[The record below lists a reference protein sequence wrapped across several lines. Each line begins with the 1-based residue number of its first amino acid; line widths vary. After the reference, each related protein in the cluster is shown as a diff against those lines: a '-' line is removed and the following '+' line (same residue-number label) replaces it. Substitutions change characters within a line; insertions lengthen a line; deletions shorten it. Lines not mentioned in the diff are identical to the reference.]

1 MNPAW
6 LHIGCL
12 LVLPVLLAA
21 QEPAH
26 KMHSPEEL
34 VLPSRTLRYHPE
46 GSDFVITNGI
56 HRFNRALYGTNT
68 AFRVEAGDLPEFAL
82 YMPGMGG
89 NLSFSLVRG
98 TATHSL
104 KTARYIK
111 ASYRPGAMLYEI
123 RDPLLGKGT
132 LRLTVEALA
141 DAEGLIIRLTSD
153 SVDPQTLLTANFG
166 GASGKKFSRDGD
178 LGADPESSFDID
190 TAVCKND
197 HFTISGHRFD
207 LTYNTTKKLAGLFP
221 GDLSMDNQPI
231 LHGDISLRDTQYLL
245 IYNPTSTTK
254 PITDLPSIFAAAETK
269 RSTLAARVELHT
281 PDPYLNTLGGTLAIA
296 ADAIWEAPTYLHGAI
311 AWRQRLPGWRGPY
324 VADLLGWHDRARQ
337 HFSSYALSQLTTP
350 AQGPVVA
357 DTALHLAR
365 QLEKLGTSLF
375 SSGYICRNPNG
386 GFRPHHYDM
395 NLVFIDQLLT
405 HFYWTGDTAYV
416 KQMWPVLQ
424 RHLAWEKRNFD
435 ADGDGLYD
443 AYACIW
449 ASDALDYGGGGVTH
463 SSAYNYRANLLAAD
477 LAPLIGEDPKPY
489 AKEAAHIL
497 RAMHTKLWLQDK
509 GTYAEYID
517 WPDGTAATPLVH
529 PSAAVWTIYQAIDSK
544 TTTPFMAWQALHYID
559 TDIPHIPIRAKGLDD
574 TTLYTLSTTNWQ
586 PYTWSLNNVVLAE
599 SLQTALAYWQGGRP
613 DEAFPL
619 WKGSLL
625 ESMYLGSS
633 PGNFEQISAYDI
645 ARGELYRDFADPIG
659 VAARSLVEGLFGIEP
674 DVLHDTLTI
683 TPGWPAQWPYAS
695 LHIPDIG
702 IDYEHDHYHI
712 TPNFTHP
719 LTLRLRIRA
728 RSSSP
733 PTITVDGHPGQY
745 TYDPVAIG
753 APLIEITA
761 PPAKQYDITISYPDS
776 NLTGIRAAS
785 DHPGFLHFAHGLAT
799 WWVPVVRKTPMPE
812 KSIATVPATAHPE
825 TIDLAPYFNAAVTD
839 IFKNQYLSPRPKIP
853 TLQLPTQGIGNWCY
867 PLVTANIDDA
877 GLRAAGGKI
886 TLPNHIPLAT
896 PATGPNIVF
905 TSRWDNYPA
914 SVSIPLQ
921 GHASHAWFLMA
932 GTTNPMQSRIANGRI
947 IVYYTD
953 HSTDT
958 LELINPS
965 TWWPIEEDY
974 YQAPP
979 AFTTGAPHP
988 IRVYLKTGLISN
1000 EPQKWTSIKG
1010 LTNTAIDGGA
1020 ATVLD
1025 MPLDPQKNLD
1035 HLVLSTVA
1043 RDVVVGLMSIT
1054 LNSAKP

>member
-1 MNPAW
+1 MKPAW

-12 LVLPVLLAA
+12 LVLPALLAA

-26 KMHSPEEL
+26 KMHSPAEL
-34 VLPSRTLRYHPE
+34 GLPTRTLRYRPD
-46 GSDFVITNGI
+46 GSDFVITNGT

-68 AFRVEAGDLPEFAL
+68 AFRVETGDLPEFAL

-98 TATHSL
+98 AATRSL
-104 KTARYIK
+104 KTAQYIK
-111 ASYRPGAMLYEI
+111 AAYRPGAMLYEI

-141 DAEGLIIRLTSD
+141 DAEGLIIRFTGD
-153 SVDPQTLLTANFG
+153 SIDPQTMLIANYG

-178 LGADPESSFDID
+178 LGADPESSFDLD
-190 TAVCKND
+190 TAACKND
-197 HFTISGHRFD
+197 QFTISGHRFD
-207 LTYNTTKKLAGLFP
+207 LTYNTTKHLSGLFP
-221 GDLSMDNQPI
+221 GDLSTDNFPT
-231 LHGDISLRDTQYLL
+231 LHGEVPLRETSYLL
-245 IYNPTSTTK
+245 IYNPATTSK
-254 PITDLPSIFAAAETK
+254 PLTDLPSIFAAAETK
-269 RSTLAARVELHT
+269 RATLAARVTLHT

-296 ADAIWEAPTYLHGAI
+296 ADAIWEAPSYMHGAI
-311 AWRQRLPGWRGPY
+311 AWRQRLPAWRGPY

-350 AQGPVVA
+350 ADGPVVA

-386 GFRPHHYDM
+386 DFRPHHYDM

-416 KQMWPVLQ
+416 KQMWPLVQ

-449 ASDALDYGGGGVTH
+449 ASDALEYGGGGVTH

-477 LAPLIGEDPKPY
+477 LARLIGEDPTPY
-489 AKEAAHIL
+489 AIEADHIL
-497 RAMHTKLWLQDK
+497 HAMNSRLWLPAQ
-509 GTYAEYID
+509 GSYAEYID
-517 WPDGTAATPLVH
+517 WSDGTATAPLVH

-544 TTTPFMAWQALHYID
+544 TTNPFMAWQALHYID
-559 TDIPHIPIRAKGLDD
+559 TEIPHIPIRAKGLDD

-599 SLQTALAYWQGGRP
+599 SLQTALAFWQGGRP
-613 DEAFPL
+613 GEAFPL
-619 WKGSLL
+619 WKGALV

-659 VAARSLVEGLFGIEP
+659 VAARSLVEGLFGIDP
-674 DVLHDTLTI
+674 DALHDTLTI
-683 TPGWPAQWPYAS
+683 TPGWPTQWPYAS
-695 LHIPDIG
+695 LHIPDIA
-702 IDYEHDHYHI
+702 IDYERDHYHI
-712 TPNFTHP
+712 VSDFAHP
-719 LTLRLRIRA
+719 MTLRLRISA
-728 RSSSP
+728 RSSSR
-733 PTITVDGHPGQY
+733 PTITVNGHPGHY
-745 TYDPVAIG
+745 TYDPDAIG
-753 APLIEITA
+753 APIMEITA
-761 PPAKQYDITISYPDS
+761 PPAKQYDVTISYPDS
-776 NLTGIRAAS
+776 KITGTQTTS
-785 DHPGFLHFAHGLAT
+785 DQPGFLHFSHGSAN
-799 WWVPVVRKTPMPE
+799 WWLPIIHQPHPP
-812 KSIATVPATAHPE
+812 TVPAAAATGHPK
-825 TIDLAPYFNAAVTD
+825 TLDLTNYFNANVTD
-839 IFKNQYLSPRPKIP
+839 IFKDRYLSPRPKTP

-877 GLRAAGGKI
+877 GLRAAAGKI

-896 PATGPNIVF
+896 PKKGPNIIF

-914 SVSIPLQ
+914 NVSIPLS

-932 GTTNPMQSRIANGRI
+932 GSTNPMQSRITNGC
-947 IVYYTD
+947 IVIYYTD
-953 HSTDT
+953 KTTGT
-958 LELINPS
+958 LDLVNPS

-974 YQAPP
+974 YEAPP

-988 IRVYLKTGLISN
+988 VRVYLKSGLISN
-1000 EPQKWTSIKG
+1000 QPQKWTSIKG

-1025 MPLDPQKNLD
+1025 MPLDPHKTLD

-1054 LNSAKP
+1054 LNNFRP

>member
-1 MNPAW
+1 MSWTWSHISCLIFLPAF
-6 LHIGCL
+6 
-12 LVLPVLLAA
+12 LAA

-26 KMHSPEEL
+26 KMLSAREL
-34 VLPSRTLRYHPE
+34 ALPSRTLRYHPE
-46 GSDFVITNGI
+46 GSDFVITNGT

-98 TATHSL
+98 AATHSL
-104 KTARYIK
+104 KTAQYIK
-111 ASYRPGAMLYEI
+111 AAYRPGAMLYEI

-132 LRLTVEALA
+132 LRLAVEALA

-153 SVDPQTLLTANFG
+153 SIDPQTMLIANYG

-190 TAVCKND
+190 TAVLAGD
-197 HFTISGHRFD
+197 HYSTSDNTFELSYASNKRLSGH
-207 LTYNTTKKLAGLFP
+207 FP
-221 GDLSMDNQPI
+221 GTIADINGI
-231 LHGDISLRDTQYLL
+231 LHSMFPLTAPQYLL
-245 IYNPTSTTK
+245 IFNPASTSK
-254 PITDLPSIFAAAETK
+254 PLTDLPSIFAAAETK
-269 RSTLAARVELHT
+269 RSTLAARVKLQT

-337 HFSSYALSQLTTP
+337 HFSSYTLSQLTTP

-357 DTALHLAR
+357 DTTLHLAR
-365 QLEKLGTSLF
+365 QQEKLGTSLF

-386 GFRPHHYDM
+386 DFRPHHYDM

-405 HFYWTGDTAYV
+405 HFYWTGDTAYI

-477 LAPLIGEDPKPY
+477 LGPLIGEDPKPY

-497 RAMHTKLWLQDK
+497 HAMRTKLWLQDK

-517 WPDGTAATPLVH
+517 WPDGSTTAPLVH
-529 PSAAVWTIYQAIDSK
+529 PSAAVWTVYQAIDSK

-599 SLQTALAYWQGGRP
+599 SLQTALAYWQGGRS

-619 WKGSLL
+619 WKGALL

-695 LHIPDIG
+695 LHIPDLE

-712 TPNFTHP
+712 SPNFAHP
-719 LTLRLRIRA
+719 LTLRLRIKA

-733 PTITVDGHPGQY
+733 PAITVNGHPGQY
-745 TYDPVAIG
+745 TYDPLAIG
-753 APLIEITA
+753 APVIEITA
-761 PPAKQYDITISYPDS
+761 PPAKQYDIIVSYPDS
-776 NLTGIRAAS
+776 NLTGIQNFS
-785 DHPGFLHFAHGLAT
+785 DTPGFLHFTHDSAT
-799 WWVPVVRKTPMPE
+799 WWMPIVHKTPP
-812 KSIATVPATAHPE
+812 SPAPTTATITAHTE
-825 TIDLAPYFNAAVTD
+825 TINLTPYFNAAVTD
-839 IFKNQYLSPRPKIP
+839 IFKNQYLSPRPKTP

-867 PLVTANIDDA
+867 PLVTANIDDT
-877 GLRAAGGKI
+877 GLRRSGGKI
-886 TLPNHIPLAT
+886 MLPNRIPLTT
-896 PATGPNIVF
+896 PATGPNVIF

-914 SVSIPLQ
+914 RVSIPLQ

-932 GTTNPMQSRIANGRI
+932 GSTNPMQSRMTNGRI
-947 IVYYTD
+947 VISYTD

-974 YQAPP
+974 YEAPP

-988 IRVYLKTGLISN
+988 FRVYLKTGLISN

-1025 MPLDPQKNLD
+1025 MPLDPHKTLD
-1035 HLVLSTVA
+1035 HLVLSTIA

-1054 LNSAKP
+1054 LNNFRP